1 MSYNYGTISRL
12 LYPMIIGF
20 IVSSKC
26 KMGKDSGKSINFR
39 PPSFIFG
46 IVWPILYILLG
57 LSWINSIK
65 NNNNIWIERLYFVL
79 SSLLALWIV
88 FYSCLKDKKK
98 AIYILLLSVTILGM
112 LMVIVPQKS
121 KLMLIP
127 LTVWL
132 SFAILMNTTEVQN
145 IK

>member
-1 MSYNYGTISRL
+1 MAYTYGQISRL

-20 IVSSKC
+20 IVSSQC
-26 KMGKDSGKSINFR
+26 KMGKDSGKSIKFR
-39 PPSFIFG
+39 PPGYIFG

-65 NNNNIWIERLYFVL
+65 NTKNPWIDKMYLGL

-88 FYSCLKDKKK
+88 VYSCMKDKKN
-98 AIYILLLSVTILGM
+98 AIYVLLLS
-112 LMVIVPQKS
+112 MVIIGCLMILIPEKS

-145 IK
+145 M

>member
-1 MSYNYGTISRL
+1 MDYTYGNISRL
-12 LYPMIIGF
+12 FYPMIIGY
-20 IVSSKC
+20 IISSKC
-26 KMGKDSGKSINFR
+26 KMDSSSGKMIKYR
-39 PPSFIFG
+39 PPGYIFG

-65 NNNNIWIERLYFVL
+65 GNNNQWIDKLYFVL

-88 FYSCLKDKKK
+88 FYSCLKDKKN
-98 AIYILLLSVTILGM
+98 AIYILLLCMVIIGL
-112 LMVIVPQKS
+112 LMVIIPQKS
-121 KLMLIP
+121 KLMLMP

-145 IK
+145 MK